1 MSPENAIGYLL
12 QHVSSVLARQS
23 DQILQEQLGIG
34 MSQFKLLMILQHS
47 PHIRQ
52 RQLADHLGQTEASI
66 SRQIKIL
73 HDKGLLTTRVNP
85 ENKRERVTMPTPKG
99 IRMTEAARDRLARY
113 NEPMLE
119 TLTDKQR
126 KQLAETLGQLH
137 AWSCSPGKLIA
148 CDHPFK
154 I

>member
-1 MSPENAIGYLL
+1 MSPEQAIGYLL

-34 MSQFKLLMILQHS
+34 MSQFKLLMILQQS

-52 RQLADHLGQTEASI
+52 RKLANHLGQTEASI

-73 HDKGLLTTRVNP
+73 HDKGLLTTQINP
-85 ENKRERVTMPTPKG
+85 ESKRERMTIPMAKG
-99 IRMTEAARDRLARY
+99 LRITEAAQDIMLRY
-113 NEPMLE
+113 GEPMLALLS
-119 TLTDKQR
+119 TKQR
-126 KQLAETLGQLH
+126 KQLADMLGIVHSWTCQ
-137 AWSCSPGKLIA
+137 PGKLIS